1 MSSFRP
7 EPVTLTGRHVRLE
20 PLTRAHLNALCAV
33 GLDQD
38 LWRWV
43 PDVICNRDDMHR
55 YIEEALDQQARGV
68 SLPFAT
74 VHVGESRVVG
84 CTRFCAIVPEHRRVE
99 IGWTFVASDWQRTA
113 VNTEAKLLMMR
124 HAFETWG
131 CRRVEL
137 KTNSNNA
144 RSRAAILRLGA
155 VEEGTLRSHM
165 VQPDGSRRDTVY
177 FSVIDTEWPA
187 VRARLEARLVA

>member
-1 MSSFRP
+1 MNLFLP

-20 PLTRAHLNALCAV
+20 PLALAHFDALCEV
-33 GLDQD
+33 GLDPD
-38 LWRWV
+38 LWRWTA
-43 PDVICNRDDMHR
+43 DVLRTRDEMR
-55 YIEEALDQQARGV
+55 AYIEEALAQQAHGV

-74 VHVGESRVVG
+74 VHVADNRVVG
-84 CTRFCAIVPEHRRVE
+84 TTRFCAIVPEHRRVE
-99 IGWTFVASDWQRTA
+99 IGWTFVAPAWQRTA

-137 KTNSNNA
+137 KTNFHNA
-144 RSRAAILRLGA
+144 RSRAAIARLGA
-155 VEEGTLRSHM
+155 IEEGTLRSHM

-177 FSVIDTEWPA
+177 FSIVDTEWPA
-187 VRARLEARLVA
+187 VRARLEARLAR